1 MNCIKAEIII
11 IIINYNGI
19 KLYNK
24 KNIIKMKVRSN
35 IKLPYDSDRSGIHT
49 AIIEIDLVI
58 TSKDPLSQTYALIAK
73 DYTINDERYV
83 TPGNS
88 YLNPG
93 GRTLIDTKYYFKTY
107 AEYDAERDFLLSIDT
122 SGLTGSL
129 LEDKLLQDALLYSA
143 NNDTVY
149 SSSYGDW
156 VAYSEPIPVVEP
168 VATGTTQSNPPDPLI
183 PTGTS
188 GTTVNPG
195 TSGTTVDPGT
205 SGTTAGTSGTTV
217 DPGTSGTTV
226 NPGTSGTTVDPG
238 TSGTTAGTSGV

>member
-1 MNCIKAEIII
+1 MNCIKVE
-11 IIINYNGI
+11 IIINYNNN

-24 KNIIKMKVRSN
+24 KNIINMKVRSN

-49 AIIEIDLVI
+49 AIIEIDFVI
-58 TSKDPLSQTYALIAK
+58 TIKDPVSQTYTLVAK
-73 DYTINDERYV
+73 DYTINDERYI
-83 TPGNS
+83 TTGNS

-93 GRTLIDTKYYFKTY
+93 GRILIDTKTYIKSY
-107 AEYDAERDFLLSIDT
+107 AEYDAQRDFLLSIDT

-156 VAYSEPIPVVEP
+156 VAYSEPIPVGVT

-188 GTTVNPG
+188 GATVNPGTSGATVNPGTSGATVNPG
-195 TSGTTVDPGT
+195 TSGTTVDTGT
-205 SGTTAGTSGTTV
+205 SGT
-217 DPGTSGTTV
+217 
-226 NPGTSGTTVDPG
+226 
-238 TSGTTAGTSGV
+238 SGV